1 MFRAGL
7 EYLVNQAAEM
17 VTRKG
22 VEAAETGASCQ
33 HSAWPGSRG
42 AESKM
47 NTEAIGA
54 T

>member
-1 MFRAGL
+1 MFREGL
-7 EYLVNQAAEM
+7 EYLVNQAEM